1 MYNYPF
7 KSVVSITTD
16 GAPSMMGRGRGLVA
30 LLKEDQTDLIS
41 YHYII
46 HQSVQFFV
54 AICAESMLWS
64 WQQWWNFLRASLS
77 LQHRLLRG
85 FLTEVIANYDDLVLH
100 NNVRWHSKGRA
111 LERFWAIGRRSQ
123 QKSDKAT
130 QFLEDVEKMQTAAV
144 LADITSN
151 PNELNFSCRDRTTQY
166 VIW

>member
-111 LERFWAIGRRSQ
+111 LERFWAIREEITAKEWQGNSVFGRCR
-123 QKSDKAT
+123 
-130 QFLEDVEKMQTAAV
+130 EDA
-144 LADITSN
+144 N
-151 PNELNFSCRDRTTQY
+151 SCSFGRHY
-166 VIW
+166 IKP